1 MSSIEPN
8 DRCSQINGAE
18 EVAGGFVIAG
28 CNCPVLFEAS
38 EEVFDQMPC
47 FL

>member
-8 DRCSQINGAE
+8 DRCSQIDGTE
-18 EVAGGFVIAG
+18 EVAGGFVMAG
-28 CNCPVLFEAS
+28 GNRPVLFEAS

-47 FL
+47 FV